1 VFVLSLLEGY
11 GIDEAEAMETGRPP
25 PPPRVEDWR
34 TKYLTWIDQG
44 ELPQIG
50 LKPDA

>member
-25 PPPRVEDWR
+25 PRR
-34 TKYLTWIDQG
+34 
-44 ELPQIG
+44 G
-50 LKPDA
+50 LANKIPHLD